1 MEVEVRRLARSYW
14 VTAYHGRNLMIFLSD
29 YSSYFDAGADDR
41 DVVVAGYVSS
51 VDEWAHFETEW
62 RLTLLKYQVP
72 YFHMKE
78 FTCSRGPFAGQEW
91 KHELRRAAFLSSLIG
106 ITNTWTIFS
115 MAFAVSRE
123 VYSRVN
129 QDFEL
134 DKRVN
139 EYALCGLYCASGVRS
154 FIRNDYKS
162 DRPVSYY
169 FERGDEGKGM
179 LMAEMDKS
187 GFPSPIFKKGR
198 PKGDSSDI
206 EDPPAI
212 QLQACDFAA
221 WELRRGGR
229 DQSIGK
235 KVRKSLRA
243 IIAQKHAWKRIKEDD
258 LRAYCEIAG
267 VQRRMQF
274 RRVAI
279 GKIAKPKIER
289 KRAKENK

>member
-1 MEVEVRRLARSYW
+1 
-14 VTAYHGRNLMIFLSD
+14 MIFLSD
-29 YSSYFDAGADDR
+29 YNSYFDAGYDDR

-51 VDEWAHFETEW
+51 VDEWSQFETEW
-62 RLTLLKYQVP
+62 RLTLAKYQVP

-78 FTCSRGPFAGQEW
+78 FTSFRGPFVAPEW
-91 KHELRRAAFLSSLIG
+91 KYELRRAAFLSSLIG
-106 ITNTWTIFS
+106 TTNTWAIFS
-115 MAFAVSRE
+115 MAFAVSRD

-139 EYALCGLYCASGVRS
+139 EYALCGLYCASGIRS

-162 DRPVSYY
+162 DRPISYY
-169 FERGDEGKGM
+169 FERGDKGKGM
-179 LMAEMDKS
+179 LMAEMERG

-212 QLQACDFAA
+212 QLQASDFAA
-221 WELRRGGR
+221 WELRRAGY

-235 KVRKSLRA
+235 QIRKSLRA
-243 IIAQKHAWKRIKEDD
+243 IIAKPHAWKRIKETD
-258 LRAYCEIAG
+258 LRQYCEMAG
-267 VQRRMQF
+267 VQRRVQ
-274 RRVAI
+274 I
-279 GKIAKPKIER
+279 GTVVVSRLSKGKPKR
-289 KRAKENK
+289 KVNGKK